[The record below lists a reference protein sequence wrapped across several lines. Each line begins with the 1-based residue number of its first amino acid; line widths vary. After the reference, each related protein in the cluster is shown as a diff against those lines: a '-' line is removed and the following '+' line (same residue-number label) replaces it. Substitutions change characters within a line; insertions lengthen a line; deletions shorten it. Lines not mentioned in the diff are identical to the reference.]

1 MTELGNIAVGLG
13 WQLGTFS
20 LIRHNT
26 QMSGFR
32 DFKLT
37 SVHPQP
43 GTQKPPRYFLSQV
56 KLLLFPPCP
65 PPFQTELISPEKGGV
80 AQEFCSPQFVSD
92 VTKPQDGSWA
102 WEGLP
107 GFLPD
112 LAGLVPERG
121 SWKEATGVADGR
133 SPSRSLFF
141 CFILRFWNQILTWV
155 SFSCNELAIS
165 MRRARVKYLLKWNSF
180 SSSVSCL
187 VLKFVR
193 IALEGVAA
201 PYSANLP
208 AM

>member
-102 WEGLP
+102 
-107 GFLPD
+107 
-112 LAGLVPERG
+112 
-121 SWKEATGVADGR
+121 
-133 SPSRSLFF
+133 
-141 CFILRFWNQILTWV
+141 
-155 SFSCNELAIS
+155 
-165 MRRARVKYLLKWNSF
+165 
-180 SSSVSCL
+180 
-187 VLKFVR
+187 
-193 IALEGVAA
+193 
-201 PYSANLP
+201 
-208 AM
+208 